1 MPTQLEG
8 KRADSMMEPGNKK
21 YGAGSEEEIVDND
34 GLEHSKRRHANLYDA
49 VAGEYFF
56 PL

>member
-1 MPTQLEG
+1 
-8 KRADSMMEPGNKK
+8 MMEPGNKK